1 MNQDIDENPIRWGV
15 LATGAISRQ
24 FADALAILPD
34 AELIAVGSRNIDSA
48 RGFAENYNVPY
59 AYESYEQVVNDP
71 NVDVVYIGTPHVL
84 HKENVIMCL
93 ETGKAVLCE
102 KPFTINAG
110 EAEEIVT
117 LARDKKLLTCL
128 IAATALIMKQLK
140 LWIA

>member
-48 RGFAENYNVPY
+48 KNFAENYNVPY

-71 NVDVVYIGTPHVL
+71 KVDVVYIVGEKGSIRIH
-84 HKENVIMCL
+84 
-93 ETGKAVLCE
+93 
-102 KPFTINAG
+102 KPFWRPSALTLKTEDG
-110 EAEEIVT
+110 EGSY
-117 LARDKKLLTCL
+117 
-128 IAATALIMKQLK
+128 
-140 LWIA
+140 